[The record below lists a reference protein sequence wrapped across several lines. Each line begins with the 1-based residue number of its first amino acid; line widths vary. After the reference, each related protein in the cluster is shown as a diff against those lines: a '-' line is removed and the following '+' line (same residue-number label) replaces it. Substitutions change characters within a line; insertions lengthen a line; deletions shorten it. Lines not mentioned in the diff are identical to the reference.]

1 MSRVRRVSLSRVL
14 PLAAVLAVPL
24 LPAAPAHAGTAEP
37 VTASPAAPAVAAA
50 PAAATDAATR
60 DATTDAAVLA
70 VTASTT
76 RAASAPLRMTA
87 RGRHAVRWA
96 KHRHYWPT
104 RTCMV
109 FVRTALGV
117 SGRYPTP
124 RVAWS
129 AAHHR
134 HRTAFKRI
142 PAGVPVYTAGRTAP
156 GHIVLSLGHG
166 KVRSTDWPRAGH
178 VATVKLRKL
187 LRSWHHHYLGW
198 SEDLNGVRVWHR

>member
-1 MSRVRRVSLSRVL
+1 MSRIRRVSLPRAL
-14 PLAAVLAVPL
+14 PLAAVLVVPL
-24 LPAAPAHAGTAEP
+24 LPAVPAHAGALASSSTARTP
-37 VTASPAAPAVAAA
+37 ASVGAV
-50 PAAATDAATR
+50 TDAATR
-60 DATTDAAVLA
+60 DVPTDAAVL
-70 VTASTT
+70 VTASAA
-76 RAASAPLRMTA
+76 RAVRTPLRVTS
-87 RGRHAVRWA
+87 RGRQAVRWA
-96 KHRHYWPT
+96 ENRHTWPT

-134 HRTAFKRI
+134 HRTKHFNRI

-156 GHIVLSLGHG
+156 GHIVLSLGNG
-166 KVRSTDWPRAGH
+166 KVRSTDWPRAGR
-178 VATVKLRKL
+178 VGTVKLRTL